1 MKIEFLS
8 NEQSD
13 IETIRNSEKTEKQIT
28 RKTGS
33 FTGGYRLDISGN
45 VKDNAAYSFQGNM
58 LKAGRGQG
66 KTIGERLQEM
76 GTTDVATQA
85 RYLAVMSNT
94 MSSEDFG
101 RLTQDG
107 FNPAR
112 MPAGETITNLDRI
125 KVKLA
130 QAGVHVAGFTDTVDR
145 AAAAEITG
153 SAVSANSYVNAEKQA
168 VISGQ
173 DRGAGS
179 NSGNAG
185 NGVLSVEEIKA
196 QLMGSDLPAT
206 DENIRNTVQTMT
218 EAEALQPM
226 DDSSMV
232 YMLQNELEPTL
243 QNVYEAQY
251 AGGNGTLSQGQ
262 GYFSED
268 VGNYYVEKADSS
280 DMESLTDQIK
290 EIITD
295 AGFSPDEDIMADAQ
309 WIIQNGIPLTKETL
323 QSYEDLKSVVI
334 PVDPG
339 ELMEEIADAIG
350 SGKEASDAY
359 LIRGYRLIK
368 QERILSE
375 TRLKMT
381 TEANQAL
388 AESNYSIDTEKLE
401 EEVEALKTR
410 EDAFYRAAFGRDNIA
425 AEEVEKRVDLAE
437 LTLKTVSEI
446 REMPAALIGSFA
458 SAEDFTLKEAHEAG
472 LAASVKFKAATELY
486 EAVGTEVRED
496 LGDSIT
502 KAFQNIDDILKDM
515 GLETSSDNQRAV
527 RILGYNSM
535 DITEENIYRVR
546 SADITLRNLLNRMN
560 PATTIEL
567 IRNQLNPLE
576 ASVKELTAEIDRL
589 NVNEATGEK
598 YSEYLFRLERQGQV
612 TEEETNSYIGIYRL
626 FYQIEKSDGA
636 VIGSLVESGREL
648 SLKNLLQEVRSR
660 NKGRIDINIDDKF
673 AGIDPVKEDPQHLR
687 IDTQIKSAFK
697 DRSSRDQDYS
707 GSEDSED
714 IRDHSERSEESQIVQ
729 NVERYFNEAA
739 REVFDRIDPDI
750 LARSNISEN
759 TTVTELLEILRK
771 NNKDAESTEAYRNER
786 TEEIGQAVRS
796 EEGIYE
802 LLVNYGKEVTPDNLL
817 AVYDLLN
824 KRGSLF
830 SGVEER
836 ADRSGKTKLKEKRE
850 NLIES
855 LDKGGS
861 DEVKEAY
868 ESLAESVE
876 EILNEAEESTT
887 KRLDL
892 KRLHG
897 LHRQMTVARSLVS
910 EENYEIPVEINGSIT
925 SINLKLLHGNGDPH
939 VDITLETEVLGK
951 AEATFSVEKNE
962 VRGFVAASEPSG
974 TDFLKRFLEEFD
986 KALKSNGMES
996 GEIHLVESRKL
1007 NINRAPGKE
1016 EIARNEKDG
1025 KEQADSLA
1033 LYRTAK
1039 IFITVLQSIG

>member
-1 MKIEFLS
+1 MKIEFLT
-8 NEQSD
+8 NEQND
-13 IETIRNSEKTEKQIT
+13 VEIIRNSEKTEKQT
-28 RKTGS
+28 ALKTGR

-107 FNPAR
+107 FNPAK
-112 MPAGETITNLDRI
+112 MSAGETVTNLDRI

-153 SAVSANSYVNAEKQA
+153 SVVSANSYVNAEKQA
-168 VISGQ
+168 
-173 DRGAGS
+173 GS
-179 NSGNAG
+179 
-185 NGVLSVEEIKA
+185 GVLSVEEIKA

-206 DENIRNTVQTMT
+206 DENIRNTVQAMT

-243 QNVYEAQY
+243 RNVYEAQY
-251 AGGNGTLSQGQ
+251 AGGSGTMSQGQ
-262 GYFSED
+262 GYFSAD
-268 VGNYYVEKADSS
+268 GGNYYVEKADSS

-290 EIITD
+290 DIVTD
-295 AGFSPDEDIMADAQ
+295 AGFTPDEEVMADAQ

-323 QSYEDLKSVVI
+323 QAYEDLKSVVI
-334 PVDPG
+334 PVDS
-339 ELMEEIADAIG
+339 EDLMAEIADAIG

-359 LIRGYRLIK
+359 LIRGYRLTK
-368 QERILSE
+368 QERVLSE

-381 TEANQAL
+381 AEANQAL
-388 AESNYSIDTEKLE
+388 VESNYSIDTDELE
-401 EEVEALKTR
+401 AEVAALKEK
-410 EDAFYRAAFGRDNIA
+410 EDAFYRAAFGRDNVT
-425 AEEVEKRVDLAE
+425 AEEVDKRVDLAE

-446 REMPAALIGSFA
+446 REMPVALIGSFA
-458 SAEDFTLKEAHEAG
+458 SAEDFTLKEAHDTG
-472 LAASVKFKAATELY
+472 LDASAKFKAATELY

-496 LGDSIT
+496 LGDSIV

-535 DITEENIYRVR
+535 EITEENICRVR
-546 SADITLRNLLNRMN
+546 SADITLRNLLNRMT

-567 IRNQLNPLE
+567 IRHQLNPLE
-576 ASVKELTAEIDRL
+576 ASVKDLTAEIDKM
-589 NVNEATGEK
+589 NVDDATGEK

-660 NKGRIDINIDDKF
+660 NKGKIDINIDDKF

-697 DRSSRDQDYS
+697 DGSPRDQYHS
-707 GSEDSED
+707 GSEGAAEL
-714 IRDHSERSEESQIVQ
+714 RDYSDESEESQIVRD
-729 NVERYFNEAA
+729 VERYFNEAA
-739 REVFDRIDPDI
+739 KEVFDRIDPDI
-750 LARSNISEN
+750 LAKANISEN

-771 NNKDAESTEAYRNER
+771 NTKDTESTEAYRNER
-786 TEEIGQAVRS
+786 TEEIGQAVKS

-836 ADRSGKTKLKEKRE
+836 ADRSGKSKLKEKRE
-850 NLIES
+850 NLIEN
-855 LDKGGS
+855 LDKGGAE
-861 DEVKEAY
+861 EVKDAY

-910 EENYEIPVEINGSIT
+910 EENYEIPVEINGSVT

-939 VDITLETEVLGK
+939 VDITMETEELGK
-951 AEATFSVEKNE
+951 AEATFSIEKN
-962 VRGFVAASEPSG
+962 VVKGFVAASDSDGAEFFKG
-974 TDFLKRFLEEFD
+974 FLNEFARALE
-986 KALKSNGMES
+986 SNGMES
-996 GEIHLVESRKL
+996 GEIHLVESKKL
-1007 NINRAPGKE
+1007 NINRIPGKDE
-1016 EIARNEKDG
+1016 LARNGKDG

-1039 IFITVLQSIG
+1039 IFITVLQGIG